1 MKLKVDEDGHVV
13 VKDGMPVYEVNGK
26 ETPFDA
32 PQAVAKIKEQA
43 ETLDDLERSSSA
55 STKELE
61 KELKAWQRLGDLAE
75 VRKAVKT
82 VTGLQAE
89 DIDAAQMP
97 AELEQL
103 RSERDALQEQLNEA
117 SEEIKASQTEIR
129 TLSIGNRFGT
139 EPWIRENLI
148 DAFANDPATLEKI
161 YGDNFKREG
170 GKVVAY
176 GKDGKPLLVVDPET
190 NSPRPA
196 SFAEALNVL
205 VPDTFRKP
213 SGAKGSD
220 ATSDSV
226 ASAGTGNGSIKTKA
240 DLKNPVEK
248 AKYISDHGLEA
259 FQQLPSGAAK

>member
-1 MKLKVDEDGHVV
+1 MNDKQALSEARKRWGKRATIRKVRR
-13 VKDGMPVYEVNGK
+13 N
-26 ETPFDA
+26 
-32 PQAVAKIKEQA
+32 
-43 ETLDDLERSSSA
+43 
-55 STKELE
+55 
-61 KELKAWQRLGDLAE
+61 
-75 VRKAVKT
+75 
-82 VTGLQAE
+82 
-89 DIDAAQMP
+89 
-97 AELEQL
+97 
-103 RSERDALQEQLNEA
+103 
-117 SEEIKASQTEIR
+117 
-129 TLSIGNRFGT
+129 
-139 EPWIRENLI
+139 
-148 DAFANDPATLEKI
+148 
-161 YGDNFKREG
+161 
-170 GKVVAY
+170 
-176 GKDGKPLLVVDPET
+176 KDGKPLLVVDPET